1 FLACAGTP
9 CTTPSV
15 PVASGS
21 RLPGVPR
28 LSVRAQLVHGDESGW
43 RWRARYDHVGEV
55 PVNDVA
61 SQYAAAYDVFG
72 LDLGYGLALANGNL
86 RAFVDLDNLFD
97 RRYAGSVIV
106 NDGNGRY
113 YEPAAGRSLTVGL
126 QWQWAGR

>member
-1 FLACAGTP
+1 M
-9 CTTPSV
+9 
-15 PVASGS
+15 
-21 RLPGVPR
+21 
-28 LSVRAQLVHGDESGW
+28 
-43 RWRARYDHVGEV
+43 

-61 SQYAAAYDVFG
+61 SQSAAAYHVFG

-97 RRYAGSVIV
+97 RRYVGSVIV